1 MGHEKHSPTR
11 RAVIGDIAIGLAAGT
26 LAAGT
31 EPALAQT
38 ERKTFVLVHGS
49 SAGGWCYRR
58 VADILEKQ
66 GHKVFAP
73 TLTGLGERSHLM
85 SGMITLD
92 THIADVVNV
101 IRWENLDNFVLVGH
115 SYGGWI
121 ISGAAEQVEKKIA
134 AIVFLDAF
142 MPENGQRVLDTN
154 SPRSRAEIED
164 AMKRAEVSRPA
175 PHPSVWKVNEKD
187 QPWVQEKFT
196 AQPIGVAF
204 TPIRLTGARDRV
216 PKKTYVRAT
225 GYDNPNFEKAYAK
238 VKADPSW
245 RTFEMPCGHEVMIDM
260 PERTAELLLSAAMT
274 VRERSLLESN
284 CEFVAGI
291 CPLDG
296 VSRGPDVKTAPD
308 HLPVRAAASSSA
320 VGHPSAGRPDLICS
334 SLIATRLLRPSTPST
349 RPTSYPRFCSSS
361 CNSRV
366 SSKVIFGILALPLFM
381 GGAPSRRV
389 A

>member
-1 MGHEKHSPTR
+1 MDNEKHSPTR
-11 RAVIGDIAIGLAAGT
+11 RAVIGHAVLGLAAG
-26 LAAGT
+26 AALDGMS
-31 EPALAQT
+31 PALAQT
-38 ERKTFVLVHGS
+38 DRKTFVLVHGS

-101 IRWENLDNFVLVGH
+101 IRWESLDGFVLVGH

-134 AIVFLDAF
+134 SIVFLDAF

-154 SPRSRAEIED
+154 SPRSRAEIEE

-187 QPWVQEKFT
+187 RPWVQEKFT

-225 GYDNPNFEKAYAK
+225 GYDNPNFERAYAK

-260 PERTAELLLSAAMT
+260 PERTAEVLL
-274 VRERSLLESN
+274 
-284 CEFVAGI
+284 
-291 CPLDG
+291 
-296 VSRGPDVKTAPD
+296 
-308 HLPVRAAASSSA
+308 AAA
-320 VGHPSAGRPDLICS
+320 
-334 SLIATRLLRPSTPST
+334 
-349 RPTSYPRFCSSS
+349 
-361 CNSRV
+361 
-366 SSKVIFGILALPLFM
+366 
-381 GGAPSRRV
+381 
-389 A
+389 